1 WSRPRAPG
9 TRPASTRSPRSC
21 RTYTPSNRSGADG
34 YDRAVKGR
42 LTACAAA
49 LAGSALLGVAAGL
62 IWATV
67 APRALLQEVG
77 HGEAQLVN
85 AESTAYILA
94 DAWFCLIAAIGGV
107 ITGIAGY
114 RLLVRRAGWTA
125 AAGLVPGSPSARTV
139 SSSTPR
145 SPSAPR
151 ARWRSG
157 RASPP

>member
-1 WSRPRAPG
+1 
-9 TRPASTRSPRSC
+9 
-21 RTYTPSNRSGADG
+21 
-34 YDRAVKGR
+34 VKGR
-42 LTACAAA
+42 LAACAAA
-49 LAGSALLGVAAGL
+49 LAGSAVLGVAAGL

-85 AESTAYILA
+85 PESTAYILA

-107 ITGIAGY
+107 VTGIAGY
-114 RLLVRRAGWTA
+114 RLLGPTTTC
-125 AAGLVPGSPSARTV
+125 SPSARTA

-145 SPSAPR
+145 WPWAPR

>member
-1 WSRPRAPG
+1 
-9 TRPASTRSPRSC
+9 
-21 RTYTPSNRSGADG
+21 
-34 YDRAVKGR
+34 VKGR
-42 LTACAAA
+42 LAACAAA
-49 LAGSALLGVAAGL
+49 LAGSAVLGVAAGL

-85 AESTAYILA
+85 PESTAYILA

-107 ITGIAGY
+107 VTGIAGY

-125 AAGLVPGSPSARTV
+125 AAGLVLGSVAARTLGWGPTTTCSPSARTA

-145 SPSAPR
+145 WPWVPR